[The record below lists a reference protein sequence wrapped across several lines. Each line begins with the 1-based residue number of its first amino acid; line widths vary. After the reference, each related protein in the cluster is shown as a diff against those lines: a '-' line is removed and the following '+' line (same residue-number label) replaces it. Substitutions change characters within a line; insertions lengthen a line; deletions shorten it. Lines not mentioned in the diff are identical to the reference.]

1 MSAEGDEVPR
11 HELLAAQPPAGYAR
25 QVGEALW
32 RLEEGR
38 ERTLRLLAGVAPEVV
53 DRELGGN
60 TMGTILYHVALIETD
75 WLFTEILEQPI
86 PDEFETWLP
95 VDHRDEAGTLTVVRG
110 QPLEDHL
117 ARLAF
122 VRSQLLVRLQGMTD
136 DDFNRP
142 RSLPAY
148 DVSPAWVLH
157 HLAQHEAEH
166 RGEMGSII
174 ERLRR

>member
-1 MSAEGDEVPR
+1 MSAMDLER
-11 HELLAAQPPAGYAR
+11 ARELLVAQPLAGYSR
-25 QVGEALW
+25 QIGEALW

-38 ERTLRLLAGVAPEVV
+38 ERTLRLLADLAPELV
-53 DRELGGN
+53 DRPTGGN
-60 TMGTILYHVALIETD
+60 TIGTILYHVALIETD

-86 PDEFETWLP
+86 PDEFAAWLP
-95 VDHRDEAGTLTVVRG
+95 VDDRDEAGLLTVVHG
-110 QPLEDHL
+110 QPLADHL

-122 VRSQLLVRLQGMTD
+122 VRSQLLERLQGMTD
-136 DDFNRP
+136 EELNRP

-174 ERLRR
+174 AAAR